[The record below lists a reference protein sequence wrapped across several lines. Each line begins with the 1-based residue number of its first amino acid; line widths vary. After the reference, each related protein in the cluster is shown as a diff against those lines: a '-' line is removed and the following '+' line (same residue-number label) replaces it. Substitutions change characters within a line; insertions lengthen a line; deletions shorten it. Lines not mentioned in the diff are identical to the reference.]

1 MDEIGHVNPKR
12 VPTRL
17 TAHGLLAP
25 RLVVRVDPPAC
36 SMPRAA
42 GTRHVDRP
50 KADAEAIHLLSR
62 GRRAG

>member
-17 TAHGLLAP
+17 TAHGLLAR
-25 RLVVRVDPPAC
+25 RLVVRADPAALHA
-36 SMPRAA
+36 RAA